1 MKFFKDCIIY
11 DWQIGLFY
19 RNGQFVST
27 KSAGKYRLRTFLNEE
42 IMVYGVR
49 PTTTPFNAGEVQ
61 SADKI
66 GVTIYGNIRRKIVD
80 PKKLINVSADNESL
94 IREWAT
100 AIVKQFAIK
109 LSIEDLLNSSEQM
122 SKKLESEL
130 SKKLKDAGIEIVE
143 TPVITM
149 ILPRSIKR
157 ALEFEIVAKKRALAE
172 LEEARGKTATLRHL
186 ANSSKLIQE
195 NPALYKLLLS
205 QKVRSLNIAID
216 ENNQ

>member
-122 SKKLESEL
+122 SKKIESEL
-130 SKKLKDAGIEIVE
+130 SKKLKDVGIEIVE

>member
-109 LSIEDLLNSSEQM
+109 LSIEDLLNSSDQM
-122 SKKLESEL
+122 SKKIESEL
-130 SKKLKDAGIEIVE
+130 SKKLKDVGIEIVE

-205 QKVRSLNIAID
+205 QKVRSLNIAIN

>member
-49 PTTTPFNAGEVQ
+49 PTTTSFNAGEVQ

-130 SKKLKDAGIEIVE
+130 SKKLKDVGIEIVE

>member
-49 PTTTPFNAGEVQ
+49 PTTTSFNAGEVQ

-80 PKKLINVSADNESL
+80 PKKLINISADNESL

-122 SKKLESEL
+122 SKKIESEL
-130 SKKLKDAGIEIVE
+130 SKKLKDVGIEIVE

-216 ENNQ
+216 ENNH

>member
-49 PTTTPFNAGEVQ
+49 PTTTSFNAGEVQ

-80 PKKLINVSADNESL
+80 PKKLINISADNESL

-122 SKKLESEL
+122 SKKIESEL
-130 SKKLKDAGIEIVE
+130 SKKLKDVGIEIVE